1 MKHAQLMPALGHW
14 PVFLLS
20 AALVACGDGGRDP
33 VLGADGLAT
42 RAPRVT
48 GIVPVDGAASV
59 PTATASLIV
68 TFSERVAA
76 DAGATPIA
84 VTCTAPCVN
93 PAGTVTLD
101 AGGTTA
107 SYTFTPGTSLFPLV
121 RYAIAVDGY
130 HSVASNLPLEARFTS
145 AFTTGVSADTT
156 PPTVSATS
164 PQPGAT
170 NTAINA
176 LVTASFSEALNPT
189 SITPASFTLAC
200 PGAPTIGGTVGYVA
214 AGNVATFAPTAPLQ
228 AGALCTATLGA
239 TIRDISNNLIAS
251 PFTWSFTTGLTADT
265 TAPSVSATQPAANAT
280 GVAVNSLVTASFN
293 EAMNPLSLTATTFRL
308 ECPAG
313 TAITGTVGYA
323 TSGSVATLAP
333 QSVLPASTICTATLG
348 TGVRDSANNAL
359 ANAFAWTFTTG
370 AAADVLAPT
379 VLSTNPVNTALGVC
393 VNKTISATFSEPMD
407 PLTITSATFSLA
419 VTAGAPVTGVIAY
432 DAQTR
437 IATFNPT
444 ADLTGTPATSYT
456 ATLRGGSTGVKDLAG
471 NALATDVVS
480 QFTTNASN
488 CASAPIL
495 GAAAPFG
502 AFGGLSTLTNDGL
515 NTVINGDVGVGAAST
530 AITGMHDSGGNVYTI
545 TPGNNGL
552 VNGLVY
558 TLTAPPGSVAGAVVA
573 QARADAL
580 VAFNSISP
588 GSLAGGIDA
597 SSLAQCPSC
606 GGAGGGA
613 DELAGRVLPPGVYR
627 STTGTYDI
635 GGVGR
640 TTADLVL
647 DAGGDTNAVWVFQT
661 AAGSGSLNI
670 GLTGPATPAV
680 PIQVQLING
689 AQARNVFWYVPA
701 GAVIGTG
708 STVVGTVLADA
719 SITISTTGGSPPN
732 AVTTTING
740 RAIAL
745 TAGTTMT
752 NTVINVP
759 AP

>member
-48 GIVPVDGAASV
+48 GVVPVDGAASV